1 MADQAGDDFARRLDV
16 ALGARIRR
24 YRKARRISQEQLA
37 DAVGVTFQQIQKY
50 ERGANRVSFS
60 RLAQIAAALQTPI
73 AELIGGL
80 DGTGEGTGLR
90 LDAIGTPGAIELL
103 EAFAAIEDEGVRRS
117 ILALVQDIAVLGPDG
132 VRAPPEEDFE
142 ALDLAG

>member
-24 YRKARRISQEQLA
+24 FRKARRISQEQLA

-60 RLAQIAAALQTPI
+60 RLAQIAAALQ
-73 AELIGGL
+73 EQLLI
-80 DGTGEGTGLR
+80 
-90 LDAIGTPGAIELL
+90 
-103 EAFAAIEDEGVRRS
+103 
-117 ILALVQDIAVLGPDG
+117 
-132 VRAPPEEDFE
+132 
-142 ALDLAG
+142 DL